1 MRRGIC
7 FPPSLFMPAM
17 DSEIKR
23 ATRQFD
29 AAWRWGVPAFALLAL
44 VVLLLTGSNAA
55 LFLWLNRIM
64 AHAGDVWWSHVTLLG
79 DASLGLLLI
88 LPLLGRRPDLAW
100 QFVLAALFASLW
112 SHGMKELFSS
122 LRPPIVLQDG
132 DFHLIGP
139 ALAHNS
145 FPSGHTTTIFV
156 LAGLVCVQQ
165 VSARIKLL
173 VLSLAILVGL
183 SRIACGVHWP
193 QDVLGGMFGG
203 WLSAV
208 AGVALGQ
215 RWQAGMNIWFQ
226 RVLAVLAT
234 LLALWAIFYFD
245 NGLPG
250 TWVFQVIISSTL
262 LAWSIKGQYRLFKFG

>member
-1 MRRGIC
+1 
-7 FPPSLFMPAM
+7 M

-23 ATRQFD
+23 VTLQFD
-29 AAWRWGVPAFALLAL
+29 AVWRWGVPLFALLAL
-44 VVLLLTGSNAA
+44 LLLLATGSNEM
-55 LFLWLNRIM
+55 LFLWLNRLM
-64 AHAGDVWWSHVTLLG
+64 AQIGDMWWSHITLLG
-79 DASLGLLLI
+79 DASLGLLCI

-122 LRPPIVLQDG
+122 LRPPSVLEDG
-132 DFHLIGP
+132 NYHLIGP

-145 FPSGHTTTIFV
+145 FPSGHTTSIFV
-156 LAGLVCVQQ
+156 LAGLFCVQSVQ
-165 VSARIKLL
+165 TRLKLL
-173 VLSLAILVGL
+173 VLALAILVGL

-208 AGVALGQ
+208 AGVALG
-215 RWQAGMNIWFQ
+215 RHWQAGLNLRFQ
-226 RVLAVLAT
+226 QILAVLAT

-245 NGLPG
+245 SGLPG
-250 TWVFQVIISSTL
+250 TWAFQVIISSTL
-262 LAWSIKGQYRLFKFG
+262 LVYSIKGQYRLFKSG